1 MKRKSKMRV
10 SYRELLS
17 VEMKQTNRLNM
28 ISELRTERVYTSR
41 LRQDLTLVINVKVYR
56 QSRLVLLEANNV
68 SCLRN

>member
-1 MKRKSKMRV
+1 MKRKSKMGM

-41 LRQDLTLVINVKVYR
+41 LRQDLTLVTNVKV
-56 QSRLVLLEANNV
+56 
-68 SCLRN
+68 